1 MIKSEPG
8 SLPAPVAEAG
18 VDVYAWA
25 HNETSTAVMAP
36 VERPAGSDEGS
47 LVLIDAT
54 SGAGGLPV
62 DLTETDVYY
71 FAPQKS
77 FASDG
82 GLFVATFSPAAIER
96 AERIAASDRHIPA
109 FFDLK
114 TAIDNSRLNQTY
126 NTPAVATLFLMA
138 EQLDWMNSLGGLK
151 GMVERTTQSSD
162 ALYGWAERI
171 VVHVPLRRRPGAPL
185 AGHRHHRLRG
195 RHRRRRDR
203 QGPARQR
210 DRRHRALPQARPQP
224 APDRDV
230 PGDRPG
236 RHRGADRL
244 HRLGRRAALTA
255 PGRHRYLR
263 RELMPD
269 SLAT

>member
-1 MIKSEPG
+1 
-8 SLPAPVAEAG
+8 
-18 VDVYAWA
+18 
-25 HNETSTAVMAP
+25 MAP

-96 AERIAASDRHIPA
+96 AERIAASGRHIPA
-109 FFDLK
+109 FFDLQ

-138 EQLDWMNSLGGLK
+138 EQLDWMNSQGGLK
-151 GMVERTTQSSD
+151 GMVERTTQSSE
-162 ALYGWAERI
+162 ALYGWAERTSYTFPY
-171 VVHVPLRRRPGAPL
+171 VPDPAHRSLVIGTIDFEEPIDAGADRR
-185 AGHRHHRLRG
+185 
-195 RHRRRRDR
+195 
-203 QGPARQR
+203 GPARQR
-210 DRRHRALPQARPQP
+210 HRRHRALPQARAQP
-224 APDRDV
+224 AADRDV
-230 PGDRPG
+230 PGDRP
-236 RHRGADRL
+236 RRRRGADR
-244 HRLGRRAALTA
+244 AASTGWSSGSDSGAL
-255 PGRHRYLR
+255 PGGPPEDRPASSHHA
-263 RELMPD
+263 
-269 SLAT
+269 SS